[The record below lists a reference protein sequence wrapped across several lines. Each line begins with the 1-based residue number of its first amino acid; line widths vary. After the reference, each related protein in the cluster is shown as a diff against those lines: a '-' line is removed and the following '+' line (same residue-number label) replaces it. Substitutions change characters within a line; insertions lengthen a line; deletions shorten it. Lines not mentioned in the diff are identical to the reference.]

1 MRSSFSFIAADES
14 ATAAFGRSLAALLPP
29 GAVIALCGPLG
40 AGKTRL
46 VQAVAEAAGVD
57 PRLVLSPTFMLI
69 HEYRGRMPIYHF
81 DAYRLRDDDE
91 FLQLGPEEY
100 FDAGG
105 WTFVEWADRVAA
117 CLPSERLEIRI
128 EPTGVTSR
136 QFAITAIGERYE
148 PIADALASGSWTAAH
163 STSSFMQN
171 ASQRFLN
178 AAMSVSPSTFCSVL

>member
-1 MRSSFSFIAADES
+1 MKSHFFFTAADES
-14 ATAAFGRSLAALLPP
+14 ATAAFGRSLAAVLPA
-29 GAVIALCGPLG
+29 GAVVALCGPLG

-57 PRLVLSPTFMLI
+57 PRLVLSPTFVLI
-69 HEYRGRMPIYHF
+69 HEYRGRVPIYHF

-128 EPTGVTSR
+128 EPTGVAAR
-136 QFAITAIGERYE
+136 RFEITAIGERYE
-148 PIADALASGSWTAAH
+148 AMIEALERSK
-163 STSSFMQN
+163 
-171 ASQRFLN
+171 L
-178 AAMSVSPSTFCSVL
+178 